1 MSANREVMTSDFIE
15 NRADDIDDARKDSF
29 YGGAGQRKV
38 EQVSEMLKAV
48 TPPFDVSV
56 EVVNP
61 VSGERVRCTPTMDAV
76 YYAIKE
82 AEYTLS
88 GQGLT
93 REQTVRYHERYN
105 AGMSWFMTF
114 YPKEYRSLLQGL

>member
-29 YGGAGQRKV
+29 YARTINVAVEELGVLEKKV

-61 VSGERVRCTPTMDAV
+61 VSG
-76 YYAIKE
+76 
-82 AEYTLS
+82 
-88 GQGLT
+88 
-93 REQTVRYHERYN
+93 
-105 AGMSWFMTF
+105 
-114 YPKEYRSLLQGL
+114 

>member
-29 YGGAGQRKV
+29 YARTINVAVEELGVLEKKV

-56 EVVNP
+56 DIVNRG
-61 VSGERVRCTPTMDAV
+61 SGESVR
-76 YYAIKE
+76 
-82 AEYTLS
+82 
-88 GQGLT
+88 
-93 REQTVRYHERYN
+93 
-105 AGMSWFMTF
+105 
-114 YPKEYRSLLQGL
+114 